1 MVDHVEQPVIFR
13 GTTRPSSGNLAPTD
27 RPLWPGTIGPVGS
40 SPDRVPGSVRRTS
53 SVDILW
59 PDGAAG
65 PLHLIGLGRDLIT
78 RRSVG
83 DTEVADVGHLD
94 VTVTM
99 PSRAIAKAT
108 LDPDEHGLVS
118 WLTGHGGHFRTR
130 RQLDRDHPDFVA
142 AGSVAALLIDEI
154 PAATLISG
162 SSMVRGGFVR
172 REGRES
178 GVATGVCAGWIEGGS
193 MHVALASLPFF
204 GEGPPAPLL
213 TRTEDPL
220 AWHEEPALALNAMR
234 RRRRI
239 DVRRGATDDAQVDVD
254 VFFRDSIVED
264 VDGHDVETVIHEYG
278 IDARVDRATRRIVSI
293 AAIAHVLPGPECPS
307 AVASA
312 QRLVGMSADDVRA
325 HVRDEFRGTTT
336 CTHLNDALRS
346 IGDLGAL
353 LSLLP

>member
-1 MVDHVEQPVIFR
+1 MVDHVQQPVIFR

-40 SPDRVPGSVRRTS
+40 SPGRAPGSVRRTT
-53 SVDILW
+53 SVDIVW
-59 PDGAAG
+59 PEGAAG
-65 PLHLIGLGRDLIT
+65 PLHLHGLGRDLIT
-78 RRSVG
+78 RDPAADPQAV
-83 DTEVADVGHLD
+83 DVARLD
-94 VTVTM
+94 VRLRM
-99 PSRAIAKAT
+99 PSRAIIDVA
-108 LDPDEHGLVS
+108 LDPDDHGITE
-118 WLTGHGGHFRTR
+118 WMGGQAGHFRTR
-130 RQLDRDHPDFVA
+130 RQLDHDHPDFVA
-142 AGSVAALLIDEI
+142 GGSVAALLIDEI

-213 TRTEDPL
+213 TRADDPL
-220 AWHEEPALALNAMR
+220 AWHQEPAMALNAMR

-239 DVRRGATDDAQVDVD
+239 DVRRGTTDDALVDVD

-264 VDGHDVETVIHEYG
+264 VDGDSVETVIHEYG
-278 IDARVDRATRRIVSI
+278 IDARVDPVTRRIVSI

-312 QRLVGMSADDVRA
+312 QRLVGMSVDDVRA

-353 LSLLP
+353 LAILP